1 MEVCHYSYF
10 QCCGYFWGSWASF
23 SMTDEFSP
31 GLTNEL
37 TAYLSVFNLFLIQ
50 WIMAIL
56 SKGCKPDNFESHN
69 FLKLNF
75 TNNQG
80 LHLNFVKSESF
91 LESNSPDKLN
101 KRRDKLGWLNW
112 FRQFLCKGLS
122 FFNPKKI
129 MLRNVSLKSSADS
142 YLCSEMS
149 LLHSVSLFFFSLS
162 ITFFIFMHSFRFYF
176 I

>member
-10 QCCGYFWGSWASF
+10 QCCGYFF
-23 SMTDEFSP
+23 STTDEFSP

-142 YLCSEMS
+142 YLCSEMA